1 MQCSRALALL
11 TWALLPASAASSFF
25 SPSLRIPQPWHP
37 GLARVKG
44 PDGSLS
50 LVRKV
55 QEPLV
60 QAAGEA
66 GQRCPCPA
74 EEATPAPKPEP
85 GAAYMQMA
93 TGSVPRPPS
102 LPQSNPLASARLL
115 ALKQAEAQLEQ
126 QEASIHQEVL
136 QLRREEQ
143 LAEQAPMPFAATP
156 PVQAWPAVPQAAPM
170 AMPQAWPQVAQAAP
184 MRCHSSHRPRL
195 AGPGP
200 GLPRCKAML
209 PTCQDFRWVPG
220 ASRLRRCK

>member
-1 MQCSRALALL
+1 MLL
-11 TWALLPASAASSFF
+11 CPPIPKLRRFDAGLNPAGFLMAA
-25 SPSLRIPQPWHP
+25 
-37 GLARVKG
+37 
-44 PDGSLS
+44 
-50 LVRKV
+50 
-55 QEPLV
+55 
-60 QAAGEA
+60 
-66 GQRCPCPA
+66 
-74 EEATPAPKPEP
+74 PAPKPEL

-184 MRCHSSHRPRL
+184 MAMSQQPQAAPSGAWPW
-195 AGPGP
+195 AAPVQGYAPYMPGFQ
-200 GLPRCKAML
+200 M
-209 PTCQDFRWVPG
+209 G
-220 ASRLRRCK
+220 AWR